1 MVAATTWQTE
11 CWPQTIDE
19 FDRLVEA
26 TQDELV
32 HFAFYRLG
40 NRPDAEDT
48 VQDVYV
54 QAFRDRVKQRHITEV
69 RPYLFRMVRN
79 RCTDV
84 LRRRR
89 WKGDV
94 RGEEPA
100 AGGDALTAMVAREEA
115 KAFCRLLDRI
125 PEREAEVIRLRAWSE
140 LSFAEIAVT
149 VGAAVPTVKS
159 RFRYGID
166 KLRRLLNPEGD
177 TYDEPRR

>member
-1 MVAATTWQTE
+1 MVAAATLQIE
-11 CWPQTIDE
+11 AWPRTIAE

-32 HFAFYRLG
+32 QFAFYRLG
-40 NRPDAEDT
+40 DRADAEDV

-54 QAFRDRVKQRHITEV
+54 QAFRDRLKRQHITGV

-84 LRRRR
+84 LHTRKRASSGPVAERA
-89 WKGDV
+89 
-94 RGEEPA
+94 A
-100 AGGDALTAMVAREEA
+100 AGNTLADIMAREEA
-115 KAFCRLLDRI
+115 TEFARLLDQL

-140 LSFAEIAVT
+140 LSFTEVAAA
-149 VGAAVPTVKS
+149 VGAGVPTVKS

-166 KLRRLLNPEGD
+166 KLRKLLNLEGG
-177 TYDEPRR
+177 TEK

>member
-1 MVAATTWQTE
+1 MVAAETLQIE
-11 CWPQTIDE
+11 AWPQTIAE

-32 HFAFYRLG
+32 QFAFYRLG
-40 NRPDAEDT
+40 NRADAEDA

-54 QAFRDRVKQRHITEV
+54 QAFRDRAKRQHITEV

-84 LRRRR
+84 LRARKRTSS
-89 WKGDV
+89 GV
-94 RGEEPA
+94 AEEPA
-100 AGGDALTAMVAREEA
+100 GAGNTLADILAREEA
-115 KAFCRLLDRI
+115 AEFARLLDRL

-140 LSFAEIAVT
+140 LSFTEVAAV
-149 VGAAVPTVKS
+149 VGAGVPTVKS

-166 KLRRLLNPEGD
+166 KLRKLLNLEGG
-177 TYDEPRR
+177 TER